1 MIRKKVN
8 TLQYGNFP
16 IFSDISVRYE
26 IRKVLEF
33 RYEVLETSN
42 GKVLDFAWD
51 CSEG

>member
-8 TLQYGNFP
+8 ILQYGNIL

-42 GKVLDFAWD
+42 GKVLDFTWD
-51 CSEG
+51 YSAG